1 MSKKSKKKGVPSIAT
16 SNQGK
21 GKKVVIP
28 EGANFDQMTPSWRF
42 SRFDKDCLEWGLS
55 TLQQN
60 LIEVV
65 DYLCSYE
72 KFKWHDI
79 KTMTHDKGKT
89 KNHTVKKECL
99 SNAAIKRLN
108 KIKQDD
114 IEEVFSL
121 RFENKF
127 RIIGIR
133 SEAIL
138 DILWVD
144 PNHEVVKTKYH

>member
-1 MSKKSKKKGVPSIAT
+1 MEVAISLPS
-16 SNQGK
+16 G
-21 GKKVVIP
+21 P
-28 EGANFDQMTPSWRF
+28 F
-42 SRFDKDCLEWGLS
+42 
-55 TLQQN
+55 
-60 LIEVV
+60 
-65 DYLCSYE
+65 
-72 KFKWHDI
+72 KF
-79 KTMTHDKGKT
+79 KGKT